1 MIAVSTATFFFR
13 AASSAAWAMASLTR
27 TVVAKLLRNVAG
39 DCIHASLTQA
49 FVMLCASFTI
59 GAKNFFPSSRLC
71 AGLHM
76 SWKPFTRRAR
86 WTRADLRICH
96 LRCERKVHKKISKLE
111 SQPRTHKGATR
122 EANTTATQNS
132 APLSTGLSMMFE
144 TLPIY
149 PGHLKGL
156 HDHTSKLCFQK
167 MQP

>member
-1 MIAVSTATFFFR
+1 MGT
-13 AASSAAWAMASLTR
+13 
-27 TVVAKLLRNVAG
+27 
-39 DCIHASLTQA
+39 
-49 FVMLCASFTI
+49 SFTI
-59 GAKNFFPSSRLC
+59 GAKTFSTLSRSC

-76 SWKPFTRRAR
+76 SWKPYTRRAR

-96 LRCERKVHKKISKLE
+96 LRCERKAHKKVSKLE

-144 TLPIY
+144 TLTIY

-156 HDHTSKLCFQK
+156 HDHTSRLRFQK
-167 MQP
+167 IQPWLNTTSWGAPNATPWPYIKQLHSYFKQRTDTNRQIKEKNKEKQQIEQ